1 MRQRLETCKIGRA
14 ETLKAAGTRKD
25 CQISTICFLS
35 ELACFTQK
43 IHPAFDR
50 TIHRGRSV
58 ASTHAGVQLAGHG
71 RWLVAANSQG
81 MGMGTNALPKF
92 SMFFLYSSHV
102 GGLIISTHIHGGMC
116 GCLVGLYFR
125 HCVGMLGC
133 WGVLGIP
140 FEKHPGCGCVQVV
153 SGISIRICL
162 SQSSPRHQELG
173 NIAWCYGTLQLHDPT
188 ALASVGGLGML
199 LNHVKPI

>member
-1 MRQRLETCKIGRA
+1 MFHPEDSPRFRPYDPPRSLRCFNTCRSSA
-14 ETLKAAGTRKD
+14 CRSWAMAGC
-25 CQISTICFLS
+25 CQ
-35 ELACFTQK
+35 Q
-43 IHPAFDR
+43 PGYGD
-50 TIHRGRSV
+50 
-58 ASTHAGVQLAGHG
+58 GHQCTPQIQH
-71 RWLVAANSQG
+71 V
-81 MGMGTNALPKF
+81 
-92 SMFFLYSSHV
+92 FLYSSHV